1 MHFLSHVKCFFQKSR
16 ASWMR
21 WLQSTQSTTQASWLK
36 LSTSMTSLRRPLWSN
51 TTSSRLKSLDKR
63 PNNNLKTSISG
74 KMTLSLIVLAT
85 STLCASGLEKSRLC
99 RLRSKALKKFSKT
112 KSNLLSPPS
121 TTKSRLHGLLLNQK
135 SLRSNTRVTETSF
148 KRSCT
153 TPRSLWT

>member
-36 LSTSMTSLRRPLWSN
+36 LSTSMTSLRRLLWLN
-51 TTSSRLKSLDKR
+51 TTSSSLKLLDKR
-63 PNNNLKTSISG
+63 PNNLMTSISG
-74 KMTLSLIVLAT
+74 VQTLSRIALAT
-85 STLCASGLEKSRLC
+85 STLCASALEKSRLC
-99 RLRSKALKKFSKT
+99 RLRSKALRKFSKT

-121 TTKSRLHGLLLNQK
+121 TTKSRLRGLLLNQK
-135 SLRSNTRVTETSF
+135 SLRSNTRATETSS